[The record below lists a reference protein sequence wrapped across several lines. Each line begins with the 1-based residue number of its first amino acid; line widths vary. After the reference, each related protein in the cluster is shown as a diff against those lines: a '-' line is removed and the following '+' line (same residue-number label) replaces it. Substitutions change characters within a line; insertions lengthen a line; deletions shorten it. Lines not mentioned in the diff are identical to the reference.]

1 MYFSAHMQIHECIF
15 GETHF
20 LLSKKSIKLCYTMS
34 IESQLERILAE
45 VISIKAMLPSLV
57 KEDDLS
63 NKVYDTADIL
73 KMLKISRR
81 TLANYRANGSLSF
94 SKCNGRIFFT
104 HKDLESFLKK
114 NHFKSF
120 SHV

>member
-1 MYFSAHMQIHECIF
+1 
-15 GETHF
+15 
-20 LLSKKSIKLCYTMS
+20 MS

-45 VISIKAMLPSLV
+45 VISIKAMLPSLT

-73 KMLKISRR
+73 KILKISRR
-81 TLANYRANGSLSF
+81 TLANYRTNGSLAF
-94 SKCNGRIFFT
+94 RKCNGRIFFT
-104 HKDLESFLKK
+104 QDDLDAFLKK

-120 SHV
+120 SHVQSR